1 MTDIQALLAAEM
13 AKLGNS
19 YKARLPLELGELLA
33 LAGQLSGSAADRPVL
48 EKLYQR
54 LHKLAGSGGTF
65 GFHRLSEQSRQLEL
79 VIKSWMGGEVL
90 AYQTLLGGFIEQ
102 IAALSL
108 TLSELDT
115 AVAYKQGVMAVLA
128 DIKSRNLLW
137 LVDDDEKLGL
147 ELQRLLKQF
156 GYEVRLFTRLDEVEA
171 ATGSEQPDIL
181 IMDVMF
187 SEEGVDATE
196 EMNSRPK
203 FKALHCPIL
212 FISASGDFAVRVRA
226 ARLGASGFLVKPLD
240 VPKLVDRIEQII
252 EAQKETIYRVLIVDD
267 DKALSAHYRLVLMSA
282 GMEVEVLNQ
291 PEQIIERVS
300 TFRPEL
306 VLMDL
311 HMPEYSGQEVAIV
324 LRQHE
329 QWVGLPIIYLSAEA
343 DVDKQIKAMGKGADD
358 FLVKPISD
366 TRLVAAVT
374 VRAARARQLSDLM
387 SKDSLTGLLKH
398 ARIKEAAEV
407 EFVRA
412 QRNGSSLCIVM
423 IDIDHFKKVNDS
435 YGHAEGD
442 CVIRAVA
449 HQLKQRLRKS
459 DIVGRY
465 GGEEFV
471 AVLPECDAIT
481 AQQIMNDIRESFS
494 VLRFH
499 HQGVDFGCTLSAGL
513 VCNKQHPAASPGEL
527 LVAADAAMYMAKQGG
542 RNRVCVAL
550 G

>member
-1 MTDIQALLAAEM
+1 MTDRQALLAAEM

-33 LAGQLSGSAADRPVL
+33 LAGQLSGSDADHPVL
-48 EKLYQR
+48 EELYQR

-65 GFHRLSEQSRQLEL
+65 GFRSLSERSKQLEL
-79 VIKSWMGGEVL
+79 VIKSWMNGEVL
-90 AYQTLLGGFIEQ
+90 AYQTLLGGFIEK

-115 AVAYKQGVMAVLA
+115 AVAYKQGVMAVMA
-128 DIKSRNLLW
+128 DVKSRNLLW
-137 LVDDDEKLGL
+137 LVDDDEPLGL

-187 SEEGVDATE
+187 TEERVDATE
-196 EMNSRPK
+196 EMNIRHH

-212 FISASGDFAVRVRA
+212 FISARGDFAVRARA
-226 ARLGASGFLVKPLD
+226 ARLGASGFLAKPLD
-240 VPKLVDRIEQII
+240 VPKLVDRIEQVM
-252 EAQKETIYRVLIVDD
+252 EAEKKAVYRVLIVDD
-267 DKALSAHYRLVLMSA
+267 DETLSTHYRLVLMSA

-291 PEQIIERVS
+291 PEKIIERVS
-300 TFRPEL
+300 AFSPEL
-306 VLMDL
+306 VLMDMN
-311 HMPEYSGQEVAIV
+311 MPEYTGQEAAMVI
-324 LRQHE
+324 RQHE
-329 QWVGLPIIYLSAEA
+329 QWIGLPIIYISAEA

-398 ARIKEAAEV
+398 SRIKEAV
-407 EFVRA
+407 EFELVRA
-412 QRNGSSLCIVM
+412 QRNGLSLCVVM
-423 IDIDHFKKVNDS
+423 IDIDHFKKVNDT
-435 YGHAEGD
+435 YGHPEGD
-442 CVIRAVA
+442 CVIMAVA
-449 HQLKQRLRKS
+449 HMLKQRLRKS

-481 AQQIMNDIRESFS
+481 AQRIMNDIRESFS
-494 VLRFH
+494 ALRFN
-499 HQGVDFGCTLSAGL
+499 HQSVDFGCTLSAGL
-513 VCNKQHPAASPGEL
+513 VCNKQYPAASSGEL
-527 LVAADAAMYMAKQGG
+527 LVAADEAMYMAKQGG
-542 RNRVCVAL
+542 RNRVCVA
-550 G
+550 